1 VALAVQVVQADP
13 IQTSVHPRQD
23 VPDLLIAIALASQPA
38 NPVVKAD
45 AIGRSSYSDQN
56 MAS

>member
-1 VALAVQVVQADP
+1 MQVVQADP
-13 IQTSVHPRQD
+13 IRTSVHPRQD
-23 VPDLLIAIALASQPA
+23 VADLLIVIVLASQPA

-45 AIGRSSYSDQN
+45 AIGRLSYSDQN